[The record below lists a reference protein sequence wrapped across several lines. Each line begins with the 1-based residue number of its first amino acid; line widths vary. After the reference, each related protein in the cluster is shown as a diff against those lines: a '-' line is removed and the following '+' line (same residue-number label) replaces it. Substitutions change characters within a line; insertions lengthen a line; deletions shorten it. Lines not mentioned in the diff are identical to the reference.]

1 VSQEEAATV
10 GTSTAPEPVNF
21 GIRPGVPSDHAFVV
35 DTWAHGI
42 SPAARALLCLGFGGR
57 EDGGEDS
64 LFAVIKRGAYR
75 ALLRADLRIAH
86 LAGEVDAIL
95 GWSIRNGAGGR
106 FVYVRHGVRSQ
117 GIERALS

>member
-1 VSQEEAATV
+1 VSQEETAIVET
-10 GTSTAPEPVNF
+10 TAPPEALNF
-21 GIRPGVPSDHAFVV
+21 GIRAGIPSDHAFVV